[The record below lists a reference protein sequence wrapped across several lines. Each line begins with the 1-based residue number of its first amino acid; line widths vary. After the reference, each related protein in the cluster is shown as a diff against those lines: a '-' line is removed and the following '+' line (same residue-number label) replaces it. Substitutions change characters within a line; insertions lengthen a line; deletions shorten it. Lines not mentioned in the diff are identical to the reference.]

1 MTITEKLHTPS
12 GATLSYNPEIAAA
25 TTAIIDAKIRGGADL
40 ILLDDLYRLFAADTE
55 ILKHSVRWG
64 VQYMKFE
71 GRIKKT
77 ELRTVYQVS

>member
-12 GATLSYNPEIAAA
+12 GSTLSYNPEIAAA
-25 TTAIIDAKIRGGADL
+25 TTAIIDAKIRAGEDL

-77 ELRTVYQVS
+77 ELRTVYQAA